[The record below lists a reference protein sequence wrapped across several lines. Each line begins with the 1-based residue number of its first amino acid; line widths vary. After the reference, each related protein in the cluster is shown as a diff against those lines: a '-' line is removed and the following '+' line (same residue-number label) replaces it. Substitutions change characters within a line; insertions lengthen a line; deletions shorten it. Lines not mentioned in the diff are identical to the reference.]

1 MSQRTSLILGA
12 LLHDIGKLGQRASPG
27 DTGLSP
33 ETLGLVGQICQSSHR
48 HVLWTDEFIARR
60 FTRWPSG
67 VSVAE
72 VANLAS
78 YHHAP
83 RENPLEVCDFIVQEA
98 DHLSAGMDRS
108 ATDTDA
114 DAHTFRRTYLRPV
127 FLRLWHERHPAAD
140 GSIIHTLSPLDP
152 SALASSFPAVGT
164 SAHPPDG
171 ADLTPLYAQLWENL
185 INAANATQAD
195 SPEAI
200 ASHILSLLEIYTS
213 CIPSAT
219 NDKLKDISLFD
230 HLKTTAAIATA
241 LYDHHHAAN
250 NMTPAAVKDH
260 NIEKF
265 VLVGGDL
272 SGIQPYIFE
281 LANVGVGGTAKRLRA
296 RSFYVSCLAEVA
308 CHKILRTFDLP
319 RCNVLLQ
326 SGGRFYVLLPL
337 LPDTEA
343 RLRAIEHSIDAWC
356 QHEIA
361 GQIAVNLAW
370 VSAKPTE
377 LETFPELLRRL
388 QIRLSESKHRA
399 LSAALIADGRWVE
412 SAFVR
417 SISCSHEDGI
427 CTVCGKEPADAVDE
441 ESAERSGPRCRQDRD
456 IGSQLPRTKY
466 IAFYESP
473 DEGRFQVLDHSFGL
487 FVDDRIPGTPYLVVA
502 VNHIDLAPVSRH
514 PVAFRFIAKHIPV
527 AGPDSCTACDQNEAC
542 DVAPEDRPRP
552 GQPLFFQCLAL
563 RSRGRRSL
571 AFLKGDVDHLGKT
584 FCFGFPEPE
593 RSISRVTALSRS
605 LDLFFS
611 GYVEQLLAAEFP
623 ETYTVFSGGDD
634 FLLVG
639 PWDRMLDLAARLQAD
654 FHRFTI
660 GRLTLSAGAVLA
672 RPRSPVA
679 IAVELADQALE
690 QSKEHKATGATES
703 RNQFTAFGTTI
714 KWPQLAPNL
723 SQARQLSDW
732 LEDGILNMGACRRL
746 FYYAE
751 LYRLFEQKGETQNL
765 RFVPLLAYDL
775 ARNWPKP
782 DDPAAVK
789 RDARAWAERL
799 RRDAMNLGSADGAW
813 PSLRFVLEYALNTQ
827 RTR

>member
-12 LLHDIGKLGQRASPG
+12 LLHDIGKVGQRASSG

-33 ETLGLVGQICQSSHR
+33 ETLGLVGQICQTSHR
-48 HVLWTDEFIARR
+48 HVLWTDEFISHR
-60 FTRWPSG
+60 FTRWPRD
-67 VSVAE
+67 VDVAE
-72 VANLAS
+72 VANFAS
-78 YHHAP
+78 YHHHP

-108 ATDTDA
+108 ATDADA

-127 FLRLWHERHPAAD
+127 FLRLWPEQHPNANDNAVYSLAPIDPAA
-140 GSIIHTLSPLDP
+140 LER
-152 SALASSFPAVGT
+152 SFPKPGT
-164 SAHPPDG
+164 NMHPPDG
-171 ADLTPLYAQLWENL
+171 NDLTPLYDQLWSDL
-185 INAANATQAD
+185 VQAANAAHAE
-195 SPEAI
+195 SPDALV
-200 ASHILSLLEIYTS
+200 SNLLSLLEIYTS

-219 NDKLKDISLFD
+219 NDALKDTSLFD

-241 LYDHHHAAN
+241 LYDHHHATDT
-250 NMTPAAVKDH
+250 MTPDAVKQRDTD
-260 NIEKF
+260 KF
-265 VLVGGDL
+265 ILVGGDL
-272 SGIQPYIFE
+272 SGIQSYIFE
-281 LANVGVGGTAKRLRA
+281 LANVGIGGTAKRLRA

-308 CHKILRTFDLP
+308 CHKILRAFDLP
-319 RCNVLLQ
+319 RCNVLMQ
-326 SGGRFYVLLPL
+326 SGGRFYILLPCV
-337 LPDTEA
+337 PDADA
-343 RLRAIEHSIDAWC
+343 RLREIERSIDTWC
-356 QHEIA
+356 QHEMV
-361 GQIAVNLAW
+361 GQLAVNLAW
-370 VSAKPTE
+370 VPAKPTE
-377 LETFPELLRRL
+377 LKTFPALLHRL
-388 QIRLSESKHRA
+388 QVRLSESKHRA
-399 LSAALIADGRWVE
+399 LSTVLIADGRWAEDV
-412 SAFVR
+412 FVAPAP
-417 SISCSHEDGI
+417 CSSEDGV
-427 CTVCGKEPADAVDE
+427 CAVCGKEPADAPGE
-441 ESAERSGPRCRQDRD
+441 EAAERSGPRCRQDRD

-473 DEGRFQVLDHSFGL
+473 DKGRFQVLGHSFGL
-487 FVDDRIPGTPYLVVA
+487 FADNSIPGTPYLVVA
-502 VNHIDLAPVSRH
+502 VNHIDLAPVSQH

-527 AGPDSCTACDQNEAC
+527 ARRDSCTECDQNEAC

-611 GYVEQLLAAEFP
+611 GYVEQLIASEFP

-679 IAVELADQALE
+679 IAVEFAEQALE

-703 RNQFTAFGTTI
+703 RNQFTAFGTTV
-714 KWPQLAPNL
+714 KWPRLVPNL
-723 SQARQLSDW
+723 SQAKQLADW
-732 LEDGILNMGACRRL
+732 IEDDIVNMGACHRL
-746 FYYAE
+746 FYYTE

-775 ARNWPKP
+775 ARNWPNP
-782 DDPAAVK
+782 EDHDPAK

-799 RRDAMNLGSADGAW
+799 RCDAMNLGSADGAW

-827 RTR
+827 RNR